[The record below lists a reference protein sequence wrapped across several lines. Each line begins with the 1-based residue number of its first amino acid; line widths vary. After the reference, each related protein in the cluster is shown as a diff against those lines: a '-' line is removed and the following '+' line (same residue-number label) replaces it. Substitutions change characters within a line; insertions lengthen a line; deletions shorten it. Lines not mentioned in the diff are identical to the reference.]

1 MSHKFD
7 RSCFGGGL
15 IDTFTIIHNSGSGL
29 TKQPPGQARTILSVA
44 GKVDIV
50 VWASVHIMWR
60 LCGASNQLFMPF
72 QGQNGVLELSIQG
85 HEDVF
90 EVQYWNCFNLILKS
104 DLVFVCRSP
113 LPLWSRVASSWSA
126 SRTTRSLTRRK
137 SRSWS
142 SRSWPRRLGPATWPP
157 PLMCWSASSM
167 SMTILHSSAN
177 QSTGGEDKFG
187 KCKMFTRQG

>member
-29 TKQPPGQARTILSVA
+29 NKQQSGQAQCECGWESLILLCERVY
-44 GKVDIV
+44 I
-50 VWASVHIMWR
+50 HIMWR

-90 EVQYWNCFNLILKS
+90 EVQYWNCFNLISKA

-113 LPLWSRVASSWSA
+113 LP
-126 SRTTRSLTRRK
+126 
-137 SRSWS
+137 
-142 SRSWPRRLGPATWPP
+142 
-157 PLMCWSASSM
+157 
-167 SMTILHSSAN
+167 
-177 QSTGGEDKFG
+177 
-187 KCKMFTRQG
+187 